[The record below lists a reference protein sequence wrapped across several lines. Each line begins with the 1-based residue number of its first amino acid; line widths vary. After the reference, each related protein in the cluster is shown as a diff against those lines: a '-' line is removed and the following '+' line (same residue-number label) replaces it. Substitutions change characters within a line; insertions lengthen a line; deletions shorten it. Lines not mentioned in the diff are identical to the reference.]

1 MYREGRYRDWP
12 DDNNHYAEVSI
23 RNELPNMVDTNPPY
37 QRLVEKAPVGVFQVS
52 VDPEQI
58 GDANAEPD
66 QIYMNET
73 LMDILA
79 FDSLDE
85 VHADVS
91 NIEYDDPEDE
101 AEIRRRLV
109 ETGEIDS
116 FETTLITN
124 HGETVDVLISGALE
138 DGEFTGY
145 VTDISDRKQLER
157 RAAEQAEAILE
168 LSTPVVQIWDGITL
182 ATVVGTLD
190 TNRAQRLTEELL
202 EELSENESRVA
213 LLDITGVP
221 HVDTATAQHL
231 IDTVNAVTLLGSE
244 VIITGINPDIAQT
257 LVQLGITMDDIR
269 TKSSL
274 SDGLALGLAL
284 TDETVTATSRG
295 E

>member
-1 MYREGRYRDWP
+1 MTTIITEKSQ
-12 DDNNHYAEVSI
+12 YAT
-23 RNELPNMVDTNPPY
+23 NFQYMTTTNPPY

-52 VDPEQI
+52 VTPEEV
-58 GDANAEPD
+58 GDVNAEPD

-73 LMDILA
+73 LMDLLA
-79 FDSLDE
+79 FDSPDQLRSG
-85 VHADVS
+85 AS
-91 NIEYDDPEDE
+91 NIEYADPKDE
-101 AEIRRRLV
+101 EELREQVV
-109 ETGEIDS
+109 ETGQVEA
-116 FETTLITN
+116 FETALITN
-124 HGETVDVLISGALE
+124 NGESVDVLISGSLE
-138 DGEFTGY
+138 EGEFTGY

-190 TNRAQRLTEELL
+190 TSRAQRLTEELL

-221 HVDTATAQHL
+221 NVDTATAQHL

-274 SDGLALGLAL
+274 SDGLALGLEL
-284 TDETVTATSRG
+284 SDETVAATSG
-295 E
+295 DD